1 MLIFTT
7 IFIMEGAMDK
17 KEDRRITMTKRM
29 LKEALIEMLKDKDIY
44 HISIRELC
52 DKADVNRT
60 TFYKY
65 YGSQFDLLSDMENDL
80 LLFISKILENNDG
93 DTVRVIAAACEYLE
107 DNLEFA
113 RLIINNNIDPL
124 FAEKLFAIDAI
135 KESSRHHFY
144 AGKSD
149 SENEYIYNFLTYGV
163 FRMVCMWL
171 NKEERESP
179 REFAELVGQIVLNR

>member
-1 MLIFTT
+1 
-7 IFIMEGAMDK
+7 MEK
-17 KEDRRITMTKRM
+17 KEDRRIALTKRM
-29 LKEALIEMLKDKDIY
+29 LKDALIDMLREKDIY

-52 DKADVNRT
+52 ENADVNRT

-80 LLFISKILENNDG
+80 LAFVAKIIEKNNA
-93 DTVRVIAAACEYLE
+93 DTEKIITAACEYLE
-107 DNLEFA
+107 ENLEFV

-149 SENEYIYNFLTYGV
+149 SEKEYIYNFLTYGV
-163 FRMVCMWL
+163 FRMVCIWL
-171 NKEERESP
+171 NKDERESP
-179 REFAELVGQIVLNR
+179 QEFAELVGQIVLNR